1 MFFIRKLFSASKN
14 SWKGIKYAWQ
24 TQWAFRLEITLL
36 FIALPFVFLIGQTT
50 IEYVLMISSLII
62 LPMIELLNSA
72 IETTV
77 NRISYDYHPLSGLA
91 KDLASAAMVF
101 SGINACIIWGA
112 IILQHLYP

>member
-1 MFFIRKLFSASKN
+1 MFLITKLFNASKN

-24 TQWAFRLEITLL
+24 TQWAFRLELALL
-36 FIALPFVFLIGQTT
+36 VIALPFVYLIGQSP
-50 IEYVLMISSLII
+50 IEYVLMMSSLIM

-91 KDLASAAMVF
+91 KDLASAAIAF
-101 SGINACIIWGA
+101 SGINVCIIWGV
-112 IILQHLYP
+112 IILQHFY